1 MAGQGNGTGV
11 TRRRIV
17 KAGAGGLV
25 LAASPFRVGILRA
38 QEGPIKI
45 GFPVPLSGPYSTEAN
60 DQVRCAQIACDFF
73 NEAGGLKGRKAEL
86 VVRDDKLDPGE
97 ASTRTLELIEN
108 EKVNFVCGSLSAS
121 VQLSV
126 NQVATKRGVIYNS
139 ISQSDTI
146 NEASDFTKYTFHE
159 ALNPHMTSGAVG
171 RYAFGRLGKKVAYL
185 LADYAYGH
193 EMLRG
198 FRRVAKE
205 MGIEEVAE
213 IRHPLGTADYSTF
226 FPRIQAARPDILV
239 VINFGRD
246 QLNTIKQASDFGV
259 KRQMKIVYPVLLDTQ
274 RLAGGAAPFEGII
287 GGTNYYW
294 GLEESHPSAK
304 RFNDA
309 YRKKHGDAVPSSY
322 GSLGFAGLTGLLAG
336 VTKAGS
342 VDADAVIAAMEADQ
356 VRRRQGRAVLP
367 QMRPSGGAAG
377 AGDRVEAGS
386 QDEEQVGHLRRR
398 ADASRRREGPAHLPG
413 ARPQGVR
420 RDTSPRLRGETRLA
434 RKRMFPTCAL
444 GCRTRATPEF
454 SASG

>member
-1 MAGQGNGTGV
+1 
-11 TRRRIV
+11 
-17 KAGAGGLV
+17 
-25 LAASPFRVGILRA
+25 
-38 QEGPIKI
+38 
-45 GFPVPLSGPYSTEAN
+45 
-60 DQVRCAQIACDFF
+60 
-73 NEAGGLKGRKAEL
+73 
-86 VVRDDKLDPGE
+86 
-97 ASTRTLELIEN
+97 IEN

-171 RYAFGRLGKKVAYL
+171 RYAFGKFGKKVAYL

-205 MGIEEVAE
+205 MGMEEVAE

-226 FPRIQAARPDILV
+226 FPRIQAAKPDILV

-274 RLAGGAAPFEGII
+274 RIAGGPGPFEGIV

-294 GLEESHPSAK
+294 GLEDKHPSAK

-322 GSLGFAGLTGLLAG
+322 GALGFAGVTGLLAG

-342 VDADAVIAAMEADQ
+342 VDADAVIAAMEAIRYDAGKGEQ
-356 VRRRQGRAVLP
+356 YFRKCDHQAVQSVLVIE
-367 QMRPSGGAAG
+367 SK
-377 AGDRVEAGS
+377 
-386 QDEEQVGHLRRR
+386 
-398 ADASRRREGPAHLPG
+398 
-413 ARPQGVR
+413 PQGQVKGKW
-420 RDTSPRLRGETRLA
+420 DIFDVVQTQGGDEKVLR
-434 RKRMFPTCAL
+434 TCEEL
-444 GCRTRATPEF
+444 GHKA
-454 SASG
+454 

>member
-1 MAGQGNGTGV
+1 LRIAGLWLSSLPMALHETALREDSMTDQRRGLEI
-11 TRRRIV
+11 TRRRLIGT
-17 KAGAGGLV
+17 GASGLV
-25 LAASPFRVGILRA
+25 LAASPFSINKLRA

-60 DQVRCAQIACDFF
+60 DQVRCAQIAVDFF

-108 EKVNFVCGSLSAS
+108 EKVNFICGSLSAS

-171 RYAFGRLGKKVAYL
+171 RYAFGKFGKKVAYL
-185 LADYAYGH
+185 IADYAYGH

-198 FRRVAKE
+198 FRRIAKD

-213 IRHPLGTADYSTF
+213 IRHPLGTTDFSTF
-226 FPRIQAARPDILV
+226 FPRIQAARPDMLV
-239 VINFGRD
+239 VVNFGRD
-246 QLNTIKQASDFGV
+246 QLNTVKQATDFGV

-274 RLAGGAAPFEGII
+274 RIAGGPAPFEGVV
-287 GGTNYYW
+287 GGANYYW
-294 GLEESHPSAK
+294 GLEDKQPSAK

-309 YRKKHGDAVPSSY
+309 YRKKHGDAVPSAY
-322 GSLGFAGLTGLLAG
+322 GALGFAGVTGLLEG

-342 VDADAVIAAMEADQ
+342 VDADAVIAAMEQIKYDVGKGEQYFRKCDHQAVQPVLVIESKAQAQMKGKWDIFDVVATQAADEK
-356 VRRRQGRAVLP
+356 VL
-367 QMRPSGGAAG
+367 RTC
-377 AGDRVEAGS
+377 
-386 QDEEQVGHLRRR
+386 EELGHK
-398 ADASRRREGPAHLPG
+398 A
-413 ARPQGVR
+413 
-420 RDTSPRLRGETRLA
+420 
-434 RKRMFPTCAL
+434 
-444 GCRTRATPEF
+444 
-454 SASG
+454 

>member
-1 MAGQGNGTGV
+1 MADQGNGIGI

-17 KAGAGGLV
+17 KAGAGGLA
-25 LAASPFRVGILRA
+25 LAASPFRVNILRA

-86 VVRDDKLDPGE
+86 LVRDDKLDPGE

-171 RYAFGRLGKKVAYL
+171 RYAFGRSSARRSPISPPTTPT
-185 LADYAYGH
+185 ATRCCAASAASPRRWAS
-193 EMLRG
+193 RG
-198 FRRVAKE
+198 
-205 MGIEEVAE
+205 G
-213 IRHPLGTADYSTF
+213 RHPPSARHRRLLDLLPAHPGG
-226 FPRIQAARPDILV
+226 AARHP
-239 VINFGRD
+239 RRH
-246 QLNTIKQASDFGV
+246 QLRPRPAQHHQAGE
-259 KRQMKIVYPVLLDTQ
+259 RLRREAQMKIVYPVLLDTQ

-287 GGTNYYW
+287 GGTYYYW
-294 GLEESHPSAK
+294 GIEESHPAAK

-336 VTKAGS
+336 VTKAGT
-342 VDADAVIAAMEADQ
+342 VDADAVIAAMEAIKYDVGKGEQ
-356 VRRRQGRAVLP
+356 YFRKCDHQAVQSVLVIESKP
-367 QMRPSGGAAG
+367 
-377 AGDRVEAGS
+377 EAKMKDKS
-386 QDEEQVGHLRRR
+386 DIFDVVQTT
-398 ADASRRREGPAHLPG
+398 SRRREGPAHLPG
-413 ARPQGVR
+413 ARPQGV
-420 RDTSPRLRGETRLA
+420 SEPGARG
-434 RKRMFPTCAL
+434 
-444 GCRTRATPEF
+444 
-454 SASG
+454 